1 MNQDSGPGAVR
12 EGTLLWEPS
21 EELRSNSN
29 VARFMEWLGETRD
42 LRFETYD
49 ELLQWSVDDLEGFW
63 QAIWDYFEIIS
74 HSPHSQCADRTA
86 HARRVVPGRYAQ
98 LRGARAQAAG

>member
-1 MNQDSGPGAVR
+1 MNQDSVPR
-12 EGTLLWEPS
+12 PIMEGTLLWEPS

-29 VARFMEWLGETRD
+29 VAKFMEWLGQTKD

-63 QAIWDYFEIIS
+63 AAIWDYFQIMS
-74 HSPHSQCADRTA
+74 HRPTLACPD
-86 HARRVVPGRYAQ
+86 
-98 LRGARAQAAG
+98 